1 MCNGLFSFSKFV
13 LSPPLPPIPS
23 FPLFPLFPLFPFSPL
38 FPLFPLFPPPTK
50 IFHQKKLPE
59 KVKTMLTRLN
69 VAVKQDKHIVHKM
82 KQHDA
87 Q

>member
-38 FPLFPLFPPPTK
+38 SPLFPLFPPPTK
-50 IFHQKKLPE
+50 ILFE
-59 KVKTMLTRLN
+59 KITR
-69 VAVKQDKHIVHKM
+69 KS
-82 KQHDA
+82 
-87 Q
+87 